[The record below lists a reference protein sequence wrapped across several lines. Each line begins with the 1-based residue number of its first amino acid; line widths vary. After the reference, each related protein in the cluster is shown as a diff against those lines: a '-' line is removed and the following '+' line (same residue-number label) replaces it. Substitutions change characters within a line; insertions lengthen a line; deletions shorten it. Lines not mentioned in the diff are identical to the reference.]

1 VLTATVATIGRKTA
15 VVAVLEVIS
24 VRKRISAVTAATRT
38 MVGTIFQ
45 PGQTAADGIGQATLG
60 YGAGQA

>member
-38 MVGTIFQ
+38 MVGKSSSPARPPPTV
-45 PGQTAADGIGQATLG
+45 
-60 YGAGQA
+60 